1 MDKSQIIK
9 ELEPIFFDI
18 LNKKISLNEETN
30 ASNIEEWDSL
40 ANFNILMEIE
50 RKYKISFNL
59 NEIEKLKNI
68 GEMANL
74 ILKKDIGFEI
84 ENR

>member
-9 ELEPIFFDI
+9 ELEPIFLDI

-50 RKYKISFNL
+50 RKFKISFNL

-74 ILKKDIGFEI
+74 ILKKI
-84 ENR
+84 

>member
-59 NEIEKLKNI
+59 NEIEKLKNN

-74 ILKKDIGFEI
+74 ILKKI
-84 ENR
+84 

>member
-1 MDKSQIIK
+1 MNKSQIIK

-50 RKYKISFNL
+50 RKFKISFNL

-74 ILKKDIGFEI
+74 ILKKI
-84 ENR
+84 

>member
-50 RKYKISFNL
+50 RKFKISFNL

-74 ILKKDIGFEI
+74 ILKKI
-84 ENR
+84 

>member
-74 ILKKDIGFEI
+74 ILKKI
-84 ENR
+84 

>member
-50 RKYKISFNL
+50 RQYKISFNL

-74 ILKKDIGFEI
+74 ILKKI
-84 ENR
+84 

>member
-1 MDKSQIIK
+1 MIQNRK
-9 ELEPIFFDI
+9 EINKGLEEIFQETFED
-18 LNKKISLNEETN
+18 EEIVLTDDTT
-30 ASNIEEWDSL
+30 AEDIEEWDSL

-50 RKYKISFNL
+50 RKFKISFNL

-74 ILKKDIGFEI
+74 ILKKI
-84 ENR
+84 